1 MTSMDKQNRI
11 SITEN
16 IRKIIQLDFSKEI
29 RLYIRHKQGTPFI
42 ILSNDANLE
51 LPCFGIIHIDPKFR
65 FFLPKE
71 VRTYMEITPQS
82 KLLIYS
88 FQGEL
93 TIKKLY

>member
-29 RLYIRHKQGTPFI
+29 RLYIRHKQWTPFI

-51 LPCFGIIHIDPKFR
+51 LPCFGIIHIVIGYD
-65 FFLPKE
+65 
-71 VRTYMEITPQS
+71 TND
-82 KLLIYS
+82 
-88 FQGEL
+88 
-93 TIKKLY
+93 